1 MVRRFLC
8 LGTILLLL
16 LSVPACGE
24 KKKEDPKPAVPDPL
38 GNEVPKPAGGKGGPK
53 GAAMQSLDRTA
64 GSGEHC

>member
-53 GAAMQSLDRTA
+53 G
-64 GSGEHC
+64 G

>member
-24 KKKEDPKPAVPDPL
+24 KNKNKPPAVKDPE
-38 GNEVPKPAGGKGGPK
+38 GDYVPKAGGGK
-53 GAAMQSLDRTA
+53 A
-64 GSGEHC
+64 G